1 MAPEEYVPVL
11 KELGVTVIVRF
22 NSKCYDRTVFTR
34 AGIKHVELF
43 YEDGGNPTEQILQSF
58 LSLGSTYYVTHSP
71 NTSLTSIL
79 SAGETEKGA
88 IAVHCK
94 AGLGRTGT
102 NIAAYMVKHYN
113 YSVNEAIAWHRICR
127 PGSVVGPQQ
136 QYLASIESKLVE
148 AGVDYR
154 NKLAKPC
161 YSPITLGTASTS
173 SSSLST
179 STESERDRSTTLTPP
194 LQKMSNNSPTK
205 ESKSLFRSIVSKK
218 KDESDATTP
227 PDSDDT
233 SSQSSHGSGGFLSSL
248 TPPFGGNRKTIDTT
262 NSAESKP
269 IKNFLV
275 SLTPPFANNRKTL
288 SKDESSASSS
298 PSVAT
303 SLVASLGALTGL
315 SVQSNPVDKV

>member
-11 KELGVTVIVRF
+11 KELGVTVIVKF
-22 NSKCYDRTVFTR
+22 NSKCYDRTIFTR

-58 LSLGSTYYVTHSP
+58 LSLGSTCYATHSH
-71 NTSLTSIL
+71 NTSPIFL
-79 SAGETEKGA
+79 SAGESEKGA

-102 NIAAYMVKHYN
+102 NIVAYMVKHYN

-136 QYLASIESKLVE
+136 QYLASIESKLIE
-148 AGVDYR
+148 AGIDYR

-161 YSPITLGTASTS
+161 YSPITLGTSSTS

-194 LQKMSNNSPTK
+194 LQKMSINSPTK
-205 ESKSLFRSIVSKK
+205 ESKSLFKSIVSKK

-227 PDSDDT
+227 PDSDDA
-233 SSQSSHGSGGFLSSL
+233 SSQSSHGSSGFLSSL
-248 TPPFGGNRKTIDTT
+248 TPPFGSNRKTIDAT
-262 NSAESKP
+262 NPAEPKP
-269 IKNFLV
+269 IKKFLV
-275 SLTPPFANNRKTL
+275 SLTPPFANTRKTL
-288 SKDESSASSS
+288 GKDESADSS
-298 PSVAT
+298 PPSIAT
-303 SLVASLGALTGL
+303 TLVASLGALTGL
-315 SVQSNPVDKV
+315 SGQSGPVDKV